1 MERLFPKLFADYENL
16 CERDPVQLS
25 EQAIARRA
33 RFEDIQN
40 YLSGDWALHG
50 TNLVRDRYLE
60 PMQELLIRLPQ
71 DAFDALTEQ
80 TNFYFEDPRI
90 NTLGV
95 NLQNHRFRRSA
106 DGNEEACFT
115 IIIFKR
121 AANLSSEAVIGLL
134 VHEFAHS
141 FVTVFDDSENE
152 RLTNEKLREWGF
164 DPFYQTLLRETE
176 IQRGI

>member
-1 MERLFPKLFADYENL
+1 MEYLFPKLSTDYEVIR
-16 CERDPVQLS
+16 ERDPAQLG
-25 EQAIARRA
+25 EQEIALCGRY
-33 RFEDIQN
+33 EHIQN

-50 TNLVRDRYLE
+50 TNLVRAKYLE
-60 PMQELLIRLPQ
+60 PMQELLVRLPEN
-71 DAFDALTEQ
+71 AFDALTDQ

-95 NLQNHRFRRSA
+95 SVQNHRFRRSEV
-106 DGNEEACFT
+106 GKEEACFT
-115 IIIFKR
+115 VIIFKA

-134 VHEFAHS
+134 AHEFAHS

-164 DPFYQTLLRETE
+164 DPFYQTLLREIKT
-176 IQRGI
+176 QRGI